1 MLVIEMLNI
10 SHLLTYFLCCSADY
24 TGWSRQ
30 FCKMYARLS
39 LRAIWMN
46 SVSESSAAVVSLH
59 FVFFNLTKE
68 KAGLNVKGVMS
79 FWTDSHMFLQAL
91 VSCSTNMLA
100 CTL

>member
-46 SVSESSAAVVSLH
+46 G
-59 FVFFNLTKE
+59 FNLLTVFQ
-68 KAGLNVKGVMS
+68 KAAQQ
-79 FWTDSHMFLQAL
+79 WFLCI
-91 VSCSTNMLA
+91 SCFLIE
-100 CTL
+100 LKKRQD